1 MNDPNATGPSLE
13 AESVTAREDSD
24 DTWGEPND
32 SAGENG
38 DGRGAPAGGA
48 GVPFTGGTSLIDE
61 QWSRELAKRPLLS
74 RSEETELGRRVRDG
88 DEAAREEFIESN
100 LKLVVSIAKRYRNSG
115 VPMEDLIQE
124 GNMGLVKAV
133 DKFDPDRG
141 CRFSTHAV
149 LWIEGQ
155 IRRSI
160 ANLRHN
166 VHLPL
171 RIVADLNKLSRV
183 SDELTQRLG
192 QKPSTEDVADSMEAP
207 VSHVKQ
213 LMDLRPEPVS
223 LDDPID
229 DELETFLSDVLE
241 DEAAVFPDDFAIRRE
256 AQQQIREC
264 LEDLPERY
272 QTVIRL
278 RYGLDNG
285 REHTLEEIG
294 KKLNLT
300 RQRVRQIEMTA
311 LKKMRCMD
319 CPRLRPFAADEVMA

>member
-1 MNDPNATGPSLE
+1 MAESQSLE
-13 AESVTAREDSD
+13 NGGSDLSLSMSDGDTAAAPWQTDK
-24 DTWGEPND
+24 
-32 SAGENG
+32 NG
-38 DGRGAPAGGA
+38 DSGSGGSPGDGSGAHESSSFINP
-48 GVPFTGGTSLIDE
+48 
-61 QWSRELAKRPLLS
+61 QWSKELSKRPLLS
-74 RSEETELGRRVRDG
+74 RAEERELGRRAQAG
-88 DEAAREEFIESN
+88 DDAAREQFIESN

-133 DKFDPDRG
+133 DKFDPGRG

-171 RIVADLNKLSRV
+171 RVVADLSRLSRV
-183 SDELTQRLG
+183 SDELTQKLG
-192 QKPSTEDVADSMEAP
+192 QKPTVEDLADSMKAP
-207 VSHVKQ
+207 LGHVKQ
-213 LMDLRPEPVS
+213 LMELRPDPAS

-229 DELETFLSDVLE
+229 NDLEMFLSDVLE
-241 DEAAVFPDDFAIRRE
+241 DETAVFPDDFAIRSESARE
-256 AQQQIREC
+256 LAAC
-264 LEDLPERY
+264 LSALPDRY

-278 RYGLDNG
+278 RYGMDG
-285 REHTLEEIG
+285 SREHTLEEIG
-294 KKLNLT
+294 QKLGLT

-319 CPRLRPFAADEVMA
+319 CPRLHPLATDDVVA